1 MKLTEKINNIANI
14 LEIARNKYLSALEE
28 IKKDIKYT
36 SEGKEE
42 LESILL
48 IQYAEDVKEAN
59 NKVASAIQEY
69 IDSNNITGKSENL
82 LNLNDVLILLK
93 NLNTK
98 LTDEELH
105 SISQN
110 FEEEFKTM
118 NLLKREM
125 ELNGY
130 SCDNYPKTFK
140 KLNSKTEINET
151 IKKLD
156 MYKNNYFS
164 NYINTPCIKYSLS
177 ELSALEN
184 EIGQLSVKYK

>member
-1 MKLTEKINNIANI
+1 MKLTEKINDTAKI
-14 LEIARNKYLSALEE
+14 LEIARNNYLQALEE
-28 IKKDIKYT
+28 IKEDSKYT
-36 SEGKEE
+36 QEGKKE
-42 LESILL
+42 LESKIMA
-48 IQYAEDVKEAN
+48 QYAEDVKEAN
-59 NKVASAIQEY
+59 TKVASAIQDY

-105 SISQN
+105 SITQK

-140 KLNSKTEINET
+140 KLNSRTEINET
-151 IKKLD
+151 IKNLD
-156 MYKNNYFS
+156 IYKNNYFS
-164 NYINTPCIKYSLS
+164 NYINNTCIKYSLS
-177 ELSALEN
+177 ELSIYEN
-184 EIGQLSVKYK
+184 KINELSAK